1 MDSNN
6 INVYFYK
13 YSFTT
18 SGLKISGTS
27 SHTIIS
33 LLPKAYS
40 IQLCAGGP
48 RYKAS
53 ISLNKTRVPIQSSL
67 SESTEQKLIA
77 ELNTKAQRPNYWT
90 WGVAGLIISALI
102 FGLGLITFLSF
113 VLVLLLAVID
123 HIAKTTVLHYSFDEK
138 NLLSFNYFNA
148 ALATISQSKGL
159 WQVNSTDPTDRL
171 VITCSNHLPIN
182 IKSNISFPTLKIG
195 NLTIYFTPDCI
206 LMQSNKTFTSVDY
219 AKQEISEHE
228 IDFIERAQP
237 HSDAK
242 VVSHTWK
249 YTKIS
254 GEPDK
259 RYKDNP
265 RYPVMRYTLIQFK
278 SATGLN
284 QTIMSSAHFSKKI
297 LTQALTLHKATI
309 SSSTVEVPTVQIS
322 STPHTKLSENQLVE
336 KTITAV
342 NSENDLRT
350 FQLQP
355 TDSSTKSI
363 DTLPSL
369 NQLPP
374 AHPSTNLVEE
384 NFATFQLQPE
394 NSGLERKIPLPSPM
408 QKLPPKGTNIW
419 IPFCEPVEV
428 SGIVI
433 PNGGIYVGTQS
444 ANRPIDEPSIIDP
457 NLPVSNH
464 YVSQQERLMGYW
476 PSYNQISSEARR
488 AYLEWQAGGRSN
500 PAADVGYVFL
510 FFYGLEKRAL
520 VDINTDVNAKKDIGN
535 IVAEVQRLLTIYGN
549 SGSFRGYATRF
560 INFITF
566 DPLAEKIYISSPVIP
581 TELSYELPFS
591 YRVALGQLAVDK
603 QPLPADWALAWTLSD
618 NRISKRT
625 PVTRCADIFA
635 SLFKANYL
643 KKYPK
648 GFILAINRTKLEFGY
663 NAAAANINY
672 KTKNLVELPDVTA
685 ISGPVNKLQ
694 SIVDITTEQLDAYSR
709 HLGRNPEDAQRTEGL
724 LLLPFEIW
732 PEETKTLF
740 NNLQEQIAQEAIVLD
755 FSTFLENINIKAN
768 PSRVQII
775 QLVQSLEKL
784 GIGFEPD
791 LLAGA
796 KLPKPND
803 AIALFK
809 TQAED
814 VNLRLAPSYHA
825 AFITMELASAVAM
838 ADGQVSEAEL
848 HLLHRQVE
856 SWVHL
861 TPLQHHRLKASL
873 QLKIKQPDTLSSL
886 KKKLE
891 PLSIE
896 SKQSIARLLA
906 HLAQADGNVGHEEVK
921 LLEKI
926 YSALGLDEQQV
937 YRDLH
942 TTSVNSTI
950 KGTSTTPSGSSVK
963 TASFELNIERIA
975 MLQKETALVS
985 SLLSDVFVDE
995 TMPIEP
1001 TPALEPQ
1008 TLESSP
1014 TTLLNLDQEHTTFLR
1029 HLISRPQ
1036 WSRDDLLNLAADL
1049 ELMLDGA
1056 LENINEASLD
1066 HWDEQ
1071 LIEGD
1076 DPLEIN
1082 QNLIEKL
1089 AT

>member
-6 INVYFYK
+6 INVFFYK

-18 SGLKISGTS
+18 SGLKIFGTS
-27 SHTIIS
+27 SSTFIS
-33 LLPKAYS
+33 LLPNAYT
-40 IQLCAGGP
+40 IQIYTGGT
-48 RYKAS
+48 RYQAS
-53 ISLNKTRVPIQSSL
+53 IPLNKSRIPIQSSFRDRTVR
-67 SESTEQKLIA
+67 ELIE

-90 WGVAGLIISALI
+90 WGLAGLIFSTFI
-102 FGLGLITFLSF
+102 FGFGLITFLAF
-113 VLVLLLAVID
+113 VLVLCLAVVD
-123 HIAKTTVLHYSFDEK
+123 TIAKTTVLHYSFDKK
-138 NLLSFNYFNA
+138 NQLAFNHFSTA
-148 ALATISQSKGL
+148 IETISQSKGL
-159 WQVNSTDPTDRL
+159 WLVNSTAPTDR
-171 VITCSNHLPIN
+171 VIVSKSNNLPLN
-182 IKSNISFPTLKIG
+182 IKSNISFPALKLGIQ
-195 NLTIYFTPDCI
+195 TIFFTPDCI
-206 LMQSNKTFTSVDY
+206 LIQSNKLFTSVDY
-219 AKQEISEHE
+219 AKLEIFEND
-228 IDFIERAQP
+228 INFIERNLP
-237 HSDAK
+237 PSDAK
-242 VVSHTWK
+242 VVSQTWK
-249 YTKIS
+249 YTKKS

-265 RYPVMRYTLIQFK
+265 RYPVMRYTLIQLK

-284 QTIMSSAHFSKKI
+284 QTIMSSAQFSNKI
-297 LTQALTLHKATI
+297 LTQALTELKAAQRSTTEEVTTI
-309 SSSTVEVPTVQIS
+309 QNFPTKNIMHNV
-322 STPHTKLSENQLVE
+322 NQLAE
-336 KTITAV
+336 KTINATD
-342 NSENDLRT
+342 SENDLIT

-355 TDSSTKSI
+355 TDTSTKSI
-363 DTLPSL
+363 DALPSI
-369 NQLPP
+369 NQLLP
-374 AHPSTNLVEE
+374 AHPKTNQVEE
-384 NFATFQLQPE
+384 NFVTFQLQPE
-394 NSGLERKIPLPSPM
+394 NLGVEKKIPLPSPL
-408 QKLPPKGTNIW
+408 QKIPPKGSYTW
-419 IPFCEPVEV
+419 IPFGEPIEIN
-428 SGIVI
+428 GIMI
-433 PNGGIYVGTQS
+433 PDGGIYVGNQS
-444 ANRPIDEPSIIDP
+444 TTPIDEPAIINP
-457 NLPVSNH
+457 NLPISNH
-464 YVSQQERLMGYW
+464 FVSQQERLMGYW
-476 PSYNQISSEARR
+476 PSYSQISSEARR
-488 AYLEWQAGGRSN
+488 AYLEWHASGRSN

-520 VDINTDVNAKKDIGN
+520 VDINTDVNAKNDIGD

-549 SGSFRGYATRF
+549 SGSIRGYATRF

-566 DPLAEKIYISSPVIP
+566 DPLAEKIYLSSPVIT
-581 TELSYELPFS
+581 TELAYELPFS

-625 PVTRCADIFA
+625 PVTRCADMFA

-648 GFILAINRTKLEFGY
+648 GFNLAINRTKLEFGY
-663 NAAAANINY
+663 KAAAANINY

-694 SIVDITTEQLDAYSR
+694 AIVDATTEQLDAYSR
-709 HLGRNPEDAQRTEGL
+709 YLGRNPEDAQRTEGL

-732 PEETKTLF
+732 PEETKLLF
-740 NNLQEQIAQEAIVLD
+740 NNLQEQIAQETVVLD

-796 KLPKPND
+796 KQPKPND
-803 AIALFK
+803 PIALFK
-809 TQAED
+809 TQPED

-825 AFITMELASAVAM
+825 ALITMELASAVAM
-838 ADGQVSEAEL
+838 ADGQVSEPEF

-861 TPLQHHRLKASL
+861 TPFQHHRLKASL
-873 QLKIKQPDTLSSL
+873 QLKIRQPNTLSSL

-891 PLSIE
+891 PLSVE

-906 HLAQADGNVGHEEVK
+906 HLAQADGNVGHEEVR

-942 TTSVNSTI
+942 TPSVNSTI
-950 KGTSTTPSGSSVK
+950 KGTPATPSVSSVK
-963 TASFELNIERIA
+963 TVSFELNIERIA

-1001 TPALEPQ
+1001 TLAVETQ
-1008 TLESSP
+1008 TVESFP
-1014 TTLLNLDQEHTTFLR
+1014 TALLNLDQEHTTFLR

-1056 LENINEASLD
+1056 LENINEAALD